1 MNSTAVRLVFV
12 AALAAAC
19 FVGAGAASA
28 VAPVERARPDGPDVF
43 AIGDSVMLG
52 AVGCME
58 ARGWDVDALGNRQ
71 VTGAEWQL
79 RAAGRL
85 PAQVVVHAG
94 TNGGADRGDLAA
106 IMRTIGRGH
115 DVVWLTIQ
123 LPDGTSRYTFEEST
137 NEAIRALPDRFPN
150 AYVADWNQASDEHP
164 EWTGGDGIHLTVAGC
179 RGYTRLIARTLR
191 DAWETHHYVPMG
203 RPLAAGNGAG

>member
-1 MNSTAVRLVFV
+1 MTSTGVW
-12 AALAAAC
+12 LAAAALLAA
-19 FVGAGAASA
+19 AGAAGSGSA
-28 VAPVERARPDGPDVF
+28 FAAAPADTQQRDRPSVF

-58 ARGWDVDALGNRQ
+58 ARGWAVDALGNRQ
-71 VTGAEWQL
+71 VTAAEMQL
-79 RAAGRL
+79 RAAADL

-106 IMRTIGRGH
+106 VMRTIGRGH

-203 RPLAAGNGAG
+203 RPLAVGNGAG